1 MKNQREIMQKANKY
15 KEKLAIAIQ
24 EKDLYDNTLSPDI
37 DLIIF
42 SLVDKLEILF
52 WVLDIEIADDDML
65 DRLDF
70 MNH

>member
-1 MKNQREIMQKANKY
+1 LKNQREILQKANKY
-15 KEKLAIAIQ
+15 KEQLAIAIQ

>member
-1 MKNQREIMQKANKY
+1 MKNQREILQKANKY
-15 KEKLAIAIQ
+15 KEQLAIAIQ